1 MKSAL
6 FNQLARLS
14 LRNAKNRQATEVL
27 VQTLLALPWLANG
40 RFMFEK
46 RPQLFVRTHNEPLS
60 VIAVCVSD
68 EDYSPA
74 GINVT
79 SACLP

>member
-46 RPQLFVRTHNEPLS
+46 RPQLFVGPHNEPLS
-60 VIAVCVSD
+60 IIAMRVSNPD
-68 EDYSPA
+68 RSPA
-74 GINVT
+74 RIHG
-79 SACLP
+79 